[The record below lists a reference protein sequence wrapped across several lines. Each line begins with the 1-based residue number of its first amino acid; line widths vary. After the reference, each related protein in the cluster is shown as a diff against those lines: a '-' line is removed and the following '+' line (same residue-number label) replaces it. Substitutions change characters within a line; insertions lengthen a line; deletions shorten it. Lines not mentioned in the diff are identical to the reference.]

1 MSLLRFAGP
10 LEYGPMGDALRA
22 FHDGKTTTEQLHR
35 LEISGSIIKLPG
47 ISPMYDWEF
56 QPEELPLAMKEN
68 IWEKISRVAKY
79 VPRTGPRP
87 RKL

>member
-1 MSLLRFAGP
+1 
-10 LEYGPMGDALRA
+10 MGDALRA